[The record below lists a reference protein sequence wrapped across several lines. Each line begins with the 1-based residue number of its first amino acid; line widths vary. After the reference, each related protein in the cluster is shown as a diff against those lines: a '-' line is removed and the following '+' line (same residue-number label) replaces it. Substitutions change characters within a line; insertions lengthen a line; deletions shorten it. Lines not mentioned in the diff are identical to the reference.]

1 MLLTKYKAGCFD
13 TYATLETKLIVT
25 IVVLVIRLVNTCFH
39 MAGVRGLLV
48 LLTHSETLGFHL

>member
-48 LLTHSETLGFHL
+48 LTVRH